1 MIMIWLLSRID
12 LGLNSPKKLIIIA
25 SKGAVAVC
33 NGCSRAGGD
42 IFFSNICFGFGNRS
56 SEKLDVLLLVGRNI
70 FLKYLGWIIFPESRF
85 MQ

>member
-42 IFFSNICFGFGNRS
+42 IFFLVISV
-56 SEKLDVLLLVGRNI
+56 LDL
-70 FLKYLGWIIFPESRF
+70 ESVY
-85 MQ
+85 